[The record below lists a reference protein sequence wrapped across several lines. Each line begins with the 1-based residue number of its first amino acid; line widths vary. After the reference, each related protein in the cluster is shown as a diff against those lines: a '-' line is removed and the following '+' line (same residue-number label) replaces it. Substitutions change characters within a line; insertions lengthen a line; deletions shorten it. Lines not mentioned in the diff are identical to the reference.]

1 MTLEQLE
8 ELKKIANEDLKL
20 DSDNIEKKTL
30 QLSTIYQR
38 YLEIYIKEI
47 RQLKKLSL
55 DKDKLYGELYKHYK
69 FVDDYK
75 WDTKSEID
83 SMVKSDDKY
92 YKMALENSNQEAVV
106 SYLEQLLSNIKS
118 VGYSIKN
125 YVDFAKLKQ
134 GMF

>member
-92 YKMALENSNQEAVV
+92 YKIALDMSNEEAVV